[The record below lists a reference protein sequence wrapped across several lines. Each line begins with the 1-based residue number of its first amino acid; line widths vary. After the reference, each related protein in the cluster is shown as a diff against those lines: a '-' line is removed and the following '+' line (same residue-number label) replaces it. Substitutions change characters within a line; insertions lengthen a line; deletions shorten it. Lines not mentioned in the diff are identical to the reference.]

1 MLLYV
6 VFRAYLLMGRRSG
19 ILIKVDSSTF
29 QLCVWRG
36 PLHIYNQW
44 VAINL
49 MRDFVAAV
57 TVFSFP
63 LAAFSYQE
71 LQVNLK

>member
-1 MLLYV
+1 
-6 VFRAYLLMGRRSG
+6 MGERSG
-19 ILIKVDSSTF
+19 ALIKGDSSTF

-44 VAINL
+44 AAIKL

-57 TVFSFP
+57 IFSFP
-63 LAAFSYQE
+63 LAAFSHQE

>member
-1 MLLYV
+1 
-6 VFRAYLLMGRRSG
+6 MGRRSG
-19 ILIKVDSSTF
+19 ALIKEDSSTF

-44 VAINL
+44 TAIKL
-49 MRDFVAAV
+49 MRYFVTPV
-57 TVFSFP
+57 IFS

>member
-1 MLLYV
+1 MD
-6 VFRAYLLMGRRSG
+6 RRSG
-19 ILIKVDSSTF
+19 ALIKEDSSTF
-29 QLCVWRG
+29 RLCLGRG

-44 VAINL
+44 AAIKL

-57 TVFSFP
+57 IFSFL
-63 LAAFSYQE
+63 LAGFSHQE